1 MDTRNINIIT
11 LAYLGD
17 AIYEVYIRE
26 FLIKKGIA
34 KVDMLQKKAVK
45 YVSAKSQ
52 SKIINHLLETN
63 ILKDD
68 EIDVFKRGRNYNR
81 DTHPKNTDIITYK
94 MSTGVEALIGYLY
107 LENKDRLDKIINYV
121 LEEYNEKDC

>member
-1 MDTRNINIIT
+1 MTVVNYMDTRNINIIT

-63 ILKDD
+63 I
-68 EIDVFKRGRNYNR
+68 
-81 DTHPKNTDIITYK
+81 
-94 MSTGVEALIGYLY
+94 
-107 LENKDRLDKIINYV
+107 
-121 LEEYNEKDC
+121 